1 MIRHKLTPRL
11 RSGVTLIEL
20 ILVLAI
26 SAFMIVLALG
36 GLTNRGRS
44 QFDDGVRQVFNNL
57 RKVQNEAASGQW
69 AGATSPACVNPSPF
83 DVNEGRC
90 LGAGAEMVG
99 RGVGFATT
107 VAANNS
113 LQSDQFNGIYVSE
126 HNFEVQTSATPPYA
140 RAFYEFYIGRGPKPR
155 SVTDGRFDKI
165 ASPLLEKQAKLPAG
179 VGLSSITYKPIGGTE
194 QPRDRG
200 MLNFVRY
207 ESDASDQAPATA
219 LPFFF
224 NQAYFQDTDALTTL
238 PPGAFSS
245 AQVYDNYQTPQEST
259 ITLYFIGTDN
269 SNYKASIVIDTATG
283 VMELKQ

>member
-1 MIRHKLTPRL
+1 MIRHKLTLSL

-44 QFDDGVRQVFNNL
+44 QFDDGMRQVFNNL

-69 AGATSPACVNPSPF
+69 AGATSSACANP
-83 DVNEGRC
+83 DAAAVVKGEC

-99 RGVGFATT
+99 RGVSFAITT
-107 VAANNS
+107 AANNAAQPNPYAPNY
-113 LQSDQFNGIYVSE
+113 LIE
-126 HNFEVQTSATPPYA
+126 HNFDVQASATPPYA
-140 RAFYEFYIGRGPKPR
+140 RAFYEFYIGRGAKP
-155 SVTDGRFDKI
+155 TPTAPERFDKVVG
-165 ASPLLEKQAKLPAG
+165 PLLEKQAKLPAG
-179 VGLSSITYKPIGGTE
+179 VGLSGITYKPPGGSE

-207 ESDASDQAPATA
+207 ESDTSDQAPSAA

-224 NQAYFQDTDALTTL
+224 SQAYFQDTGAMGSL
-238 PPGAFSS
+238 PAGAFSS
-245 AQVYDNYQTPQEST
+245 SQTYDNYQTPQEST
-259 ITLYFIGTDN
+259 ITLYFVGTDN
-269 SNYKASIVIDTATG
+269 ANYKASIVIDTATG